1 MAWKLS
7 TNIKEIDVNI
17 TRLAIT
23 NNRTSFILLLVIMFF
38 GVTAY
43 KNMPKDYDPGFILRT
58 AQVITYFP
66 GASPERVE
74 QLVTDKLEKEI
85 QEMPELDFVASE
97 SRTGISI
104 ISVNVKESFK
114 VMRPIWDS
122 LRRKIDAVKDQLP
135 SDAQEPIVNDE
146 FGDVFGIVIGLTAE
160 GYSYKEM
167 KDVADQAK
175 DDLLRLPEAAKVDV
189 FGAQEERIFI
199 EYNNGR
205 LAELDL
211 SPSQLRD
218 QLSSRNIVIPGGSI
232 NIDDEKIALEPTGNF
247 ESVDEIRKTIIQ
259 IPGSERVMYLSDIA
273 KVYRG
278 YLDPAKNKVSL
289 NGDVALTI
297 AISMRE
303 GGNNILLGQQVLG
316 SLEHLTNVY
325 PIGVDFS
332 LISFLPRE
340 VDEKVDDFASNLVQA
355 VVVVTIVMLLSLGLR
370 TGLIVATLIPASM
383 IFGILIMSF
392 FDIGIDQIS
401 LAALIISLGMLVDN
415 GIVMSESI
423 MVQMA
428 KGKKA
433 IDAAV
438 DSANELKVPLLTS
451 SLTTAAA
458 FLPIFLAEST
468 TGEYTAS
475 LFKVVTITL
484 LCSWILSMTIVPMLC
499 VYFMKVQ
506 QQEQSFTTPFYNGY
520 RKVLSALLSYRWS
533 TVIVTV
539 AILSM
544 AIMGLKYVPKLF
556 FPPSDRAYFKLDLE
570 LPVGTRIE
578 ATELVAKKVEGY
590 IKQELLVSDQA
601 DDGQQKGVTSWVTYL
616 GSGGPRFLL
625 THSPKASSSN
635 YALMVINVTSFE
647 IIDEVMAKLEQY
659 TFDNFPDL
667 LVKARKIENG
677 SPIANPVEV
686 RLSGKNV
693 DELFVIVDKIK
704 LKLSAIQGLKS
715 INDNWGLPIK
725 KLQVKINQTRARRA
739 GVSSKDIAISLQTGL
754 AGLELTQYREGDTVI
769 PVMMRSSAADRQ
781 DIGKLEALAVYSQA
795 SGTAVPLKQ
804 VADIEVVWES
814 ARILR
819 RDRLKTVTIGAQ
831 IDNSITASEAFAQ
844 LKPWLEEEKVNW
856 PFGYRY
862 EFGGEAESSGKANQ
876 SIADKLPIAI
886 FIIVLLL
893 VAQFNSIRKSIII
906 MTTIPLGLIGVVVG
920 LLVGQSFFGF
930 MTLLGIISLAGIVIN
945 NAIVLLE
952 RIKIEMTS
960 ELTTPIDAIIE
971 ACQKRL
977 RPILLTTATTVFGL
991 IPLYLGGGEMW
1002 EPMALSIIGGLLF
1015 STLLTLGVIPVLYA
1029 LFFGIKREIKL

>member
-1 MAWKLS
+1 
-7 TNIKEIDVNI
+7 VNI

-23 NNRTSFILLLVIMFF
+23 NNRTSFMLLLVIMFF
-38 GVTAY
+38 GITAY

-85 QEMPELDFVASE
+85 QEIPELDFVASE
-97 SRTGISI
+97 SRTGVSI
-104 ISVNVKESFK
+104 ISVNIKESFK
-114 VMRPIWDS
+114 VMRPIWDK

-167 KDVADQAK
+167 QDVAEQAK
-175 DDLLRLPEAAKVDV
+175 DDLLRLSEAAKVDV
-189 FGAQEERIFI
+189 FGIQEERIFI

-205 LAELDL
+205 LAELNL

-218 QLSSRNIVIPGGSI
+218 QLTSRNIVIPGGSI
-232 NIDDEKIALEPTGNF
+232 NIADEKITLEPTGNF
-247 ESVDEIRKTIIQ
+247 ESVEEIRKTIIQ
-259 IPGSERVMYLSDIA
+259 IPGSDQVMYLSDIA

-278 YLDPAKNKVSL
+278 YLDPVTTKVSL
-289 NGDVALTI
+289 NGDVALTL

-303 GGNNILLGQQVLG
+303 GGNNIILGQQVLET
-316 SLEHLTNVY
+316 LEYLTNIY

-332 LISFLPRE
+332 LISFLPTE
-340 VDEKVDDFASNLVQA
+340 VEQKVDDFASNLIQA
-355 VVVVTIVMLLSLGLR
+355 VIVVTVVMLLSLGLR

-428 KGKKA
+428 KGKNA
-433 IDAAV
+433 VDAAV
-438 DSANELKVPLLTS
+438 DSANELKIPLLTS

-499 VYFMKVQ
+499 VYFMKVK
-506 QQEQSFTTPFYNGY
+506 QQEQSFNTPFYLSY
-520 RKVLSALLSYRWS
+520 KKVLSTLLNYRWS
-533 TVIVTV
+533 TVIATV
-539 AILSM
+539 AVFSI

-578 ATELVAKKVEGY
+578 TTELVAKKVERY
-590 IKQELLVSDQA
+590 IQNELLVNDVLINGEQA
-601 DDGQQKGVTSWVTYL
+601 QGVTSWVTYL

-625 THSPKASSSN
+625 THNPKPSSSN
-635 YALMVINVTSFE
+635 YALMVVNVTSFE
-647 IIDEVMAKLEQY
+647 VIDEIMAKLERY

-677 SPIANPVEV
+677 APIANPVEV
-686 RLSGKNV
+686 RLSGKNI
-693 DELFVIVDKIK
+693 DELFTIVDQIK
-704 LKLSAIQGLKS
+704 LKLSEIKGLKAIS
-715 INDNWGLPIK
+715 DSWGLPIK

-754 AGLELTQYREGDTVI
+754 VGLELTQYREGDNVI
-769 PVMMRSSAADRQ
+769 PVMMRSNAADHQ

-795 SGTAVPLKQ
+795 SGTSVPLKQ
-804 VADIEVVWES
+804 VADIEVTWE
-814 ARILR
+814 AATILR
-819 RDRLKTVTIGAQ
+819 RDRLKMVTIGAQ
-831 IDNSITASEAFAQ
+831 IDNSITASEAFTQ
-844 LKPWLEEEKVNW
+844 LKPWLEEQKLKW

-876 SIADKLPIAI
+876 SIADKLPIAV

-893 VAQFNSIRKSIII
+893 VAQFNSIRRSIII

-952 RIKIEMTS
+952 RIKIEMDNRLS
-960 ELTTPIDAIIE
+960 TPVEAIIA

-991 IPLYLGGGEMW
+991 IPLYLGGGAMW
-1002 EPMALSIIGGLLF
+1002 EPMALSIIGGLMF

-1029 LFFGIKREIKL
+1029 LFFGIKTQRANE